1 MQVKMSRQNIF
12 CCAQQLI
19 LKRPDHM
26 LVNLYRLLLSATVF
40 KFLLLVT
47 RVITCCTLL

>member
-1 MQVKMSRQNIF
+1 MSRQNIF